1 MDINK
6 PEVVA
11 VAQVE
16 EVLKELEALE
26 LAIVGGGVGDVIL
39 G

>member
-1 MDINK
+1 MHTSK

-16 EVLKELEALE
+16 EAIKELSELE
-26 LAIVGGGVGDVIL
+26 LATVGGGVGDVIL

>member
-1 MDINK
+1 MDMNK
-6 PEVVA
+6 PEVIA
-11 VAQVE
+11 VAQIE
-16 EVLKELEALE
+16 ETVKELNDLE

>member
-1 MDINK
+1 VHTTK
-6 PEVVA
+6 QEVVA

-16 EVLKELEALE
+16 EAIKELSELE
-26 LAIVGGGVGDVIL
+26 LATVGGGVGDVIL

>member
-1 MDINK
+1 MEMTK
-6 PEVVA
+6 PEVAA
-11 VAQVE
+11 VLKVE
-16 EVLKELEALE
+16 EVVKELNELE